1 MTKKVR
7 NITKFERE
15 QMETVFDGVKCIT
28 TSTGGANDSNNLYIV
43 EGDDYAAV
51 IDPGYEAASAA
62 NIEDLIEQSHENK
75 PIKYI
80 LLTDWYEEHWSGASS
95 IKTITN
101 GTIISSEYDSARI
114 NRDSKTELIDEHLV
128 DGGII
133 DLGGRKLKKID
144 TPGHTPGSSCYLIQ
158 NEGILFSGDCILP
171 NTSTAIDPDEGGDMS
186 DYVESLRKIQA
197 SEVNRI
203 LSFHGKPIESPKKRL
218 ENLIKIREDRDTQ
231 ILGMLSV
238 NPGSVET
245 IWESIYGERNLTG
258 YLLEASK
265 KQIEAHIIKLETEK
279 KLNKLTQGHLTTYQ
293 TISNSR

>member
-1 MTKKVR
+1 
-7 NITKFERE
+7 
-15 QMETVFDGVKCIT
+15 
-28 TSTGGANDSNNLYIV
+28 
-43 EGDDYAAV
+43 
-51 IDPGYEAASAA
+51 
-62 NIEDLIEQSHENK
+62 
-75 PIKYI
+75 
-80 LLTDWYEEHWSGASS
+80 
-95 IKTITN
+95 
-101 GTIISSEYDSARI
+101 
-114 NRDSKTELIDEHLV
+114 
-128 DGGII
+128 
-133 DLGGRKLKKID
+133 
-144 TPGHTPGSSCYLIQ
+144 
-158 NEGILFSGDCILP
+158 
-171 NTSTAIDPDEGGDMS
+171 MS

-218 ENLIKIREDRDTQ
+218 GNLIKIREDRDTQ

-279 KLNKLTQGHLTTYQ
+279 KLNKLTQGHLPTYQ

>member
-62 NIEDLIEQSHENK
+62 HIEDQIEQSHENK

-114 NRDSKTELIDEHLV
+114 NRDSKTELID
-128 DGGII
+128 
-133 DLGGRKLKKID
+133 
-144 TPGHTPGSSCYLIQ
+144 
-158 NEGILFSGDCILP
+158 
-171 NTSTAIDPDEGGDMS
+171 
-186 DYVESLRKIQA
+186 
-197 SEVNRI
+197 
-203 LSFHGKPIESPKKRL
+203 
-218 ENLIKIREDRDTQ
+218 
-231 ILGMLSV
+231 
-238 NPGSVET
+238 
-245 IWESIYGERNLTG
+245 
-258 YLLEASK
+258 
-265 KQIEAHIIKLETEK
+265 
-279 KLNKLTQGHLTTYQ
+279 
-293 TISNSR
+293 

>member
-1 MTKKVR
+1 
-7 NITKFERE
+7 
-15 QMETVFDGVKCIT
+15 
-28 TSTGGANDSNNLYIV
+28 
-43 EGDDYAAV
+43 
-51 IDPGYEAASAA
+51 
-62 NIEDLIEQSHENK
+62 
-75 PIKYI
+75 
-80 LLTDWYEEHWSGASS
+80 
-95 IKTITN
+95 
-101 GTIISSEYDSARI
+101 
-114 NRDSKTELIDEHLV
+114 
-128 DGGII
+128 
-133 DLGGRKLKKID
+133 
-144 TPGHTPGSSCYLIQ
+144 
-158 NEGILFSGDCILP
+158 
-171 NTSTAIDPDEGGDMS
+171 MS

-279 KLNKLTQGHLTTYQ
+279 KLNKLTLGHLTTFLTLSY
-293 TISNSR
+293 SR